1 MGKSNEIIIG
11 NRDGEHISVQVDSAR
26 NVEGW
31 FGAEVHVCCGG
42 WRGKI
47 DAEFYGNELTRFA
60 EEIRAL
66 YRNLTGVARL
76 DPTEPYITLKL
87 EGDGKG
93 HIVVDGTAQRTPGD
107 QTYLTFRIEIDQT
120 YLPHI
125 ADALFNSNPPSPR

>member
-1 MGKSNEIIIG
+1 MGKTSEIIIG
-11 NRDGEHISVQVDSAR
+11 NRDGEHISIQAASTR

-31 FGAEVHVCCGG
+31 FGAEVHVHCGG

-47 DAEFYGNELTRFA
+47 DAEFYQDELTRFA

-76 DPTEPYITLKL
+76 GPTEPYITLKL

-93 HIVVDGTAQRTPGD
+93 HIVVDGVAQRTLGE
-107 QTYLTFRIEIDQT
+107 LTHLVFQIKIDQT

-125 ADALFNSNPPSPR
+125 ADALFKANPVSPR